1 MARRLSEVPWFRGIY
16 ARIYKVLAV
25 DGYLPPPEGIFLVTV
40 EEAGIGEE
48 DAKRWFGCAI
58 VDEYLEEEEGDRYYD
73 YRLWFREE
81 SPDPQ
86 DFAHELAH
94 LCQICWRHKSGLPV
108 DDSSKIEEEFFARK
122 FAAAAL
128 ALAAYG
134 TIPRKSPL
142 MLFEFSKPWEP
153 IAAVMVA
160 FNLGFLA
167 NLVVLLFGELYGKHS
182 RLDRM
187 MEAAVEA
194 LFFLTGPFVKKLF
207 ELSPAVYARM
217 CSYLLS

>member
-1 MARRLSEVPWFRGIY
+1 M
-16 ARIYKVLAV
+16 
-25 DGYLPPPEGIFLVTV
+25 
-40 EEAGIGEE
+40 
-48 DAKRWFGCAI
+48 
-58 VDEYLEEEEGDRYYD
+58 DEYLEEEEGDRYYD
-73 YRLWFREE
+73 YLLWFREE
-81 SPDPQ
+81 PPDPQ

-122 FAAAAL
+122 YAAATL
-128 ALAAYG
+128 AMAAYG
-134 TIPRKSPL
+134 VTPRKSPL

-153 IAAVMVA
+153 IAAVMAA

-167 NLVVLLFGELYGKHS
+167 NLVVLLFGRLYGRHS

-187 MEAAVEA
+187 MEEAVVA
-194 LFFLTGPFVKKLF
+194 LVYLTGPFVKKLF